1 MKRVEKGPV
10 GLGPPQPTV
19 GQRNPSSLTPPP
31 SNLPGLPTQS
41 AAKWSKIS
49 EKMENFWLDANS
61 ITFHLQQGPACGFG
75 IVVDVRGVCMPRL
88 GVRSPARRFLLRW
101 PCPLHRGSAWDVG
114 NPRHLP
120 RVAIILN
127 SLQVLA
133 FDRQNLKCTL
143 ISEDATFR
151 WGLGRGSTGARTIV
165 CGPADFIRLCVS
177 FAAGHRRVRHC
188 AHQNTASKTCGH
200 VENIFEGHH
209 SIKFGT
215 GQTHTNTINLNKSL
229 SSPDKLFQN
238 SKQFTAK
245 ISMSDINCWLRQ
257 ELFRSQY
264 CQWATTNWA
273 TYFWVYANT
282 TVSLSQQLL

>member
-1 MKRVEKGPV
+1 MHFDIRRCNIQMGTRKRKYRGKDDCLRSSWFHPIVRQ
-10 GLGPPQPTV
+10 LCRRSPTC
-19 GQRNPSSLTPPP
+19 
-31 SNLPGLPTQS
+31 
-41 AAKWSKIS
+41 AALCSPKHSFK
-49 EKMENFWLDANS
+49 NFW
-61 ITFHLQQGPACGFG
+61 ACG
-75 IVVDVRGVCMPRL
+75 
-88 GVRSPARRFLLRW
+88 
-101 PCPLHRGSAWDVG
+101 
-114 NPRHLP
+114 
-120 RVAIILN
+120 
-127 SLQVLA
+127 
-133 FDRQNLKCTL
+133 
-143 ISEDATFR
+143 
-151 WGLGRGSTGARTIV
+151 
-165 CGPADFIRLCVS
+165 
-177 FAAGHRRVRHC
+177 
-188 AHQNTASKTCGH
+188 
-200 VENIFEGHH
+200 NIFEGHH